1 MILAGVL
8 LKLGAYGFL
17 RLVLPLYPEQAQT
30 YAGVLGLL
38 AVLAIIMGALS
49 SWGQKDFKRL
59 VAYSSVNHMGFVILG
74 IAAYAYAGT
83 TLAADD
89 AIIALNGAVLQMF
102 NHGLSAAGMF
112 LLVGVIYER
121 THTRD
126 LDDFG
131 GLFPLAPVYGGILL
145 FTSMASLGL
154 PGLNGF
160 VSEFM
165 VVRGVWPIF
174 TLYTALAMIGL
185 LITGAYIVKAIRL
198 VLHGPLNER
207 WQGHSLEINRREVLS
222 IAPLMVL
229 MLWIGVWPAWI
240 VKVIHQT
247 VLRWFG

>member
-17 RLVLPLYPEQAQT
+17 RLVLPLYPEQAHA
-30 YAGVLGLL
+30 YAGALGLL
-38 AVLAIIMGALS
+38 AVLAIIFGAFA
-49 SWGQKDFKRL
+49 SWGQDDFKRL
-59 VAYSSVNHMGFVILG
+59 VAYSSVNHMGFVVLG
-74 IAAYAYAGT
+74 IAAAAYARGT
-83 TLAADD
+83 LSAGD
-89 AIIALNGAVLQMF
+89 AVIALNGAVLQMF

-112 LLVGVIYER
+112 LLVGVLYER

-126 LDDFG
+126 LKAWG
-131 GLFPLAPVYGGILL
+131 GLFPLAPIYGGILL

-165 VVRGVWPIF
+165 VVRGAWPIF

-185 LITGAYIVKAIRL
+185 LITGAYVLKGL
-198 VLHGPLNER
+198 KMVLHGPLNEK
-207 WQGHSLEINRREVLS
+207 WLGHKLEINRREVIA

-229 MLWIGVWPAWI
+229 MLLIGVWPSWI
-240 VKVIHQT
+240 VSVINQT
-247 VLRWFG
+247 VMRLFG